1 MIQEQLRSI
10 AEQVLEGKKLHEID
24 FGEPRLDLEEKLR
37 RIDLAL
43 KLYPAADVQ
52 GPDGADSGLPGR

>member
-1 MIQEQLRSI
+1 MNQEQLKWI
-10 AEQVLEGKKLHEID
+10 EEQVLEGKKLHEID

-43 KLYPAADVQ
+43 KHYPVPEARH
-52 GPDGADSGLPGR
+52 PG